1 MIMNKHIL
9 YLFSLMGL
17 LSFAACTNEEN
28 PLFSN
33 ETGEVCFAVS
43 EEEPVQI
50 ETRAFFDVNDFT
62 VNLKRG
68 SESLFSNRKY
78 SDIAGTTYSYPAGD
92 GYLFTAESC
101 TESEAESAN
110 SKWGKARATGETSFE
125 VIANQNNDIKVKC
138 KQINTSVQVGFSDF
152 IKKLCTEY
160 AITFY
165 AADDEERQFTI
176 DQNNYSYKTAYFNV
190 NESRALNYTVTLT
203 RSGEKHVFKGNQ
215 TLYPS
220 SNYQLNI
227 KLKDESI
234 SVISIGISVNG
245 ELVDDVTMDPIN
257 INPYNP
263 ESITQQP

>member
-1 MIMNKHIL
+1 
-9 YLFSLMGL
+9 MGL
-17 LSFAACTNEEN
+17 LSLAACTNEEN
-28 PLFSN
+28 PLLSN
-33 ETGEVCFAVS
+33 ETGEVSFAVS

-50 ETRAFFDVNDFT
+50 ETRASFDVNDFT

-110 SKWGKARATGETSFE
+110 NKWGKARATGETSFE
-125 VIANQNNDIKVKC
+125 VVANQNNDIKIKC
-138 KQINTSVQVGFSDF
+138 KQINTSVQVGFSNF

-190 NESRALNYTVTLT
+190 NESRALNYTVSLM
-203 RSGEKHVFKGNQ
+203 RSGEKHEFTGNY
-215 TLYPS
+215 TLSPS
-220 SNYQLNI
+220 SDYQLNI
-227 KLKDESI
+227 KLDDESI
-234 SVISIGISVNG
+234 SVISIGISVDG
-245 ELVDDVTMDPIN
+245 ELVDDVEMNPVY
-257 INPYNP
+257 INPY
-263 ESITQQP
+263 Q

>member
-1 MIMNKHIL
+1 MNKHIL

-17 LSFAACTNEEN
+17 LSLAACTNEEN
-28 PLFSN
+28 PLLSN
-33 ETGEVCFAVS
+33 ETGEVSFAVS

-50 ETRAFFDVNDFT
+50 ETRASFDVNDFT

-110 SKWGKARATGETSFE
+110 NKWGKARATGETSFE
-125 VIANQNNDIKVKC
+125 VVANQNNDIKIKC
-138 KQINTSVQVGFSDF
+138 KQINTSVQVGFSNF

-190 NESRALNYTVTLT
+190 NESRALNYTVSLM
-203 RSGEKHVFKGNQ
+203 RSGEKHEFTGNY
-215 TLYPS
+215 TLSPS

-227 KLKDESI
+227 KLDDESI
-234 SVISIGISVNG
+234 SVISIGISVDG
-245 ELVDDVTMDPIN
+245 ELVDDVEMNPVY
-257 INPYNP
+257 INPY
-263 ESITQQP
+263 Q

>member
-28 PLFSN
+28 PLLSN
-33 ETGEVCFAVS
+33 EIGEVCFAVS

-50 ETRAFFDVNDFT
+50 ETRASFDVNDFT

-68 SESLFSNRKY
+68 SEPIFSNRKY
-78 SDIAGTTYSYPAGD
+78 SDIAGTSITCSAGS

-125 VIANQNNDIKVKC
+125 VVANQNNDIKVKC

-190 NESRALNYTVTLT
+190 NESRALNYKVTLMY
-203 RSGEKHVFKGNQ
+203 SGEEHVFTNNY
-215 TLYPS
+215 TLLPS

-227 KLKDESI
+227 KLSDESI
-234 SVISIGISVNG
+234 SVVSIGISVNG
-245 ELVDDVTMDPIN
+245 ELVDDVKMDPVI
-257 INPYNP
+257 INPYEDTNTFL
-263 ESITQQP
+263 E

>member
-17 LSFAACTNEEN
+17 LSLVACTNEEN
-28 PLFSN
+28 PLLSN
-33 ETGEVCFAVS
+33 ETGEVSFAVS

-50 ETRAFFDVNDFT
+50 ETRASFDVNDFT

-68 SESLFSNRKY
+68 PEPIFSNRKY
-78 SDIAGTTYSYPAGD
+78 SDIAGTSITCSAGS

-125 VIANQNNDIKVKC
+125 VVANQNNDIKVKC

-190 NESRALNYTVTLT
+190 NESRALNYKVTLMY
-203 RSGEKHVFKGNQ
+203 SGEEHVFTNNY
-215 TLYPS
+215 TLLPS

-227 KLKDESI
+227 KLSDESI
-234 SVISIGISVNG
+234 SVVSIGISVNG
-245 ELVDDVTMDPIN
+245 ELVDDVKMDPVI
-257 INPYNP
+257 INPYEDTNTFL
-263 ESITQQP
+263 E

>member
-1 MIMNKHIL
+1 MNKHIL

-17 LSFAACTNEEN
+17 LSLAACTNEEN
-28 PLFSN
+28 PLLSN
-33 ETGEVCFAVS
+33 ETGEVSFAVS

-50 ETRAFFDVNDFT
+50 ETRASFDVNDFT

-110 SKWGKARATGETSFE
+110 NKWGKARATGETSFE
-125 VIANQNNDIKVKC
+125 VVANQNNDIKIKC
-138 KQINTSVQVGFSDF
+138 KQINTSVQVGFSNF

-190 NESRALNYTVTLT
+190 NESRALNYTVSLM
-203 RSGEKHVFKGNQ
+203 RSGEKHEFTGNY
-215 TLYPS
+215 TLSPS
-220 SNYQLNI
+220 SDYQLNI
-227 KLKDESI
+227 KLDDESI
-234 SVISIGISVNG
+234 SVISIGISVDG
-245 ELVDDVTMDPIN
+245 ELVDDVEMNPVY
-257 INPYNP
+257 INPY
-263 ESITQQP
+263 Q

>member
-17 LSFAACTNEEN
+17 LSFTACTNEEN
-28 PLFSN
+28 PLLSN
-33 ETGEVCFAVS
+33 ETGEVSFAVS

-50 ETRAFFDVNDFT
+50 ETRASFDVNDFT

-110 SKWGKARATGETSFE
+110 NKWGKARATGETSFE
-125 VIANQNNDIKVKC
+125 VVANQNNDIKVKC
-138 KQINTSVQVGFSDF
+138 KQINTSVQVGFSNF

-190 NESRALNYTVTLT
+190 NENRALNYTVTLT

-227 KLKDESI
+227 KLDDESI

>member
-78 SDIAGTTYSYPAGD
+78 SDIAGTTITCSAGS

-125 VIANQNNDIKVKC
+125 VVANQNNDIKVKC

>member
-1 MIMNKHIL
+1 
-9 YLFSLMGL
+9 MGL
-17 LSFAACTNEEN
+17 LSFTACTNEEN
-28 PLFSN
+28 PLLSN
-33 ETGEVCFAVS
+33 ETGEVSFAVS

-50 ETRAFFDVNDFT
+50 ETRASFDVNDFT

-110 SKWGKARATGETSFE
+110 NKWGKARATGETSFE
-125 VIANQNNDIKVKC
+125 VVANQNNDIKVKC
-138 KQINTSVQVGFSDF
+138 KQINTSVQVGFSNF

-190 NESRALNYTVTLT
+190 NENRALNYTVTLT

-227 KLKDESI
+227 KLDDESI

>member
-1 MIMNKHIL
+1 MNKHIL

-17 LSFAACTNEEN
+17 LSLAACTNEEN
-28 PLFSN
+28 PLLSN
-33 ETGEVCFAVS
+33 ETGEVSFAVS

-50 ETRAFFDVNDFT
+50 ETRASFDVNNFT

-68 SESLFSNRKY
+68 SEPIFSNRKY
-78 SDIAGTTYSYPAGD
+78 SDIAGTSITCSAGS

-125 VIANQNNDIKVKC
+125 VVANQNNDIKVKC

-165 AADDEERQFTI
+165 AADDDVRQFTI

-190 NESRALNYTVTLT
+190 NESRALNYTVSLM
-203 RSGEKHVFKGNQ
+203 RSGEKHEFTGNY
-215 TLYPS
+215 TLSPS

-227 KLKDESI
+227 KLDDESI
-234 SVISIGISVNG
+234 SVISIGISVDG
-245 ELVDDVTMDPIN
+245 ELVDDVEMNPVY
-257 INPYNP
+257 INPY
-263 ESITQQP
+263 Q